1 MEWRYLLTLGLADN
15 EEAHEDLDMQII
27 PLILKT
33 FTPLALSIWK
43 AQNQVLDKARLRRKI
58 RQGLAEIEDMYEN
71 PKMVPSAERH
81 RCDKVLE
88 EILKCTASLHR
99 HISLRMRL

>member
-1 MEWRYLLTLGLADN
+1 MTLGLADN

-58 RQGLAEIEDMYEN
+58 R
-71 PKMVPSAERH
+71 
-81 RCDKVLE
+81 
-88 EILKCTASLHR
+88 
-99 HISLRMRL
+99 

>member
-1 MEWRYLLTLGLADN
+1 MTLVGLADN
-15 EEAHEDLDMQII
+15 EEAHKDLDMQII
-27 PLILKT
+27 PLILKM

-58 RQGLAEIEDMYEN
+58 RQEWIAEIEDMYEN
-71 PKMVPSAERH
+71 PKMVPSADRH

-99 HISLRMRL
+99 HLSLRMRL